1 MVDGLV
7 LAEITSRRVH
17 TKFVVVLKQIISHQL
32 RKFTDVKADTIFR
45 TKKILARQG
54 LTLKG
59 PIRTAADD
67 NFCDIFPNFFNKIRY
82 DIS

>member
-1 MVDGLV
+1 MVGGLV

-45 TKKILARQG
+45 TKKNIGKTR
-54 LTLKG
+54 
-59 PIRTAADD
+59 
-67 NFCDIFPNFFNKIRY
+67 FNP
-82 DIS
+82 